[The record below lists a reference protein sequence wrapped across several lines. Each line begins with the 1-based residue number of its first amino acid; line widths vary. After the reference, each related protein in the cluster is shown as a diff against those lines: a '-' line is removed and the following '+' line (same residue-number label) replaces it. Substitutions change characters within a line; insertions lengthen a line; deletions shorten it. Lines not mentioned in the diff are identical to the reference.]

1 MLSKERNK
9 WTKEK
14 QTSVRDNSNPIKV
27 IETELV
33 INRATAKKKIK
44 AKKYKKGC
52 FFHELKKF
60 IKTCLARVTAMCKYF
75 KHLPFPNSRRRAKTL
90 NKKVFGKKE
99 ASSTDDNQKELG
111 DNVNYR

>member
-1 MLSKERNK
+1 MNKRKANKCQRQFKSNKSYRNQACNK
-9 WTKEK
+9 
-14 QTSVRDNSNPIKV
+14 SSNS
-27 IETELV
+27 
-33 INRATAKKKIK
+33 KKKIK